1 MQKKHHNTSD
11 NQDINTNGGLGDLNT
26 DENMA
31 GTFHLNESVEEE
43 TDLEKLRAELDEQ
56 KDKYLRLY
64 ADFDNYKR
72 RNAKERLELTQT
84 AGKEVI
90 GSLLQALDDCD
101 RAEKQM
107 NNSDDIQS
115 IREGVQ
121 LVFAKLRNTLQAR
134 GLRPMESI
142 GKPFNPDLHE
152 AITEIPAPTPE
163 AKGLVLDEIEK
174 GYYLNDKIIRFAKVV
189 VGK

>member
-115 IREGVQ
+115 IR
-121 LVFAKLRNTLQAR
+121 
-134 GLRPMESI
+134 
-142 GKPFNPDLHE
+142 
-152 AITEIPAPTPE
+152 
-163 AKGLVLDEIEK
+163 
-174 GYYLNDKIIRFAKVV
+174 
-189 VGK
+189 